1 MSGAGWYPDPGRQPG
16 MYRYWTGT
24 EWTSAITAN
33 PATTPP
39 PVGNIPQGPTGPLEP
54 QRSKVGWW
62 IGGVGTLLAI
72 ALVIYLVVQ
81 GMGQTIIPAGPDPTT
96 PGGGQ
101 PSRNVCPD
109 IDPTKSASPS
119 PSTDGRVH
127 GGKISY
133 PQLPAPWSE
142 PYGDN
147 RVPFARDVAQ
157 QSITVEPN
165 YAPDASWVAAVL
177 VAELYAGDGFFSPEQ
192 GAEIVVKCVVGE
204 FYGNAVVERQDL
216 VSKAMKVDG
225 HDAWVV
231 ESQLSF
237 DIPNLETKG
246 ELAIVVIIDTGVE
259 SASLFYA
266 SIPDTVPDLVDDARW
281 ALDNLKVDA

>member
-1 MSGAGWYPDPGRQPG
+1 
-16 MYRYWTGT
+16 MYRSWTGT

-39 PVGNIPQGPTGPLEP
+39 PVANAPQWPAGPEP

-62 IGGVGTLLAI
+62 VGGVGTVLAL
-72 ALVIYLVVQ
+72 ALVIYLVIN
-81 GMGQTIIPAGPDPTT
+81 GLGQAGGGLPAGPDPTT

-109 IDPTKSASPS
+109 LDASQSATPV

-127 GGKISY
+127 GGKISF
-133 PQLPAPWSE
+133 PMLPDPWSS
-142 PYGDN
+142 PYSDN

-157 QSITVEPN
+157 QTITVEPD
-165 YAPDASWVAAVL
+165 YAPQASWVASIL
-177 VAELYAGDGFFSPEQ
+177 VAELYAGDGFFTPEQ
-192 GAEIVVKCVVGE
+192 GSEIVLKCVVGR
-204 FYGNAVVERQDL
+204 FYGDAAVERQDL

-237 DIPNLETKG
+237 DIPNLQTKG
-246 ELAIVVIIDTGVE
+246 ELAIVVIIDTGLE

-266 SIPDTVPDLVDDARW
+266 SIPDTVPQYVDDARL
-281 ALDNLKVDA
+281 ALDSLKVDA

>member
-1 MSGAGWYPDPGRQPG
+1 

-39 PVGNIPQGPTGPLEP
+39 PVGNTPQPPTGAVEP
-54 QRSKVGWW
+54 QRAKVGWW

-81 GMGQTIIPAGPDPTT
+81 GIGQNIIPGTSDSTT
-96 PGGGQ
+96 PAGGQ
-101 PSRNVCPD
+101 ASRNVCPEVD
-109 IDPTKSASPS
+109 ETKSLEPS
-119 PSTDGRVH
+119 TSTDGRVH

-133 PQLPAPWSE
+133 PQLPDPWSE

-157 QSITVEPN
+157 QSVTVEPN
-165 YAPDASWVAAVL
+165 YAPDSSWVAAVL
-177 VAELYAGDGFFSPEQ
+177 VAELFAGDGFFSPEQ
-192 GAEIVVKCVVGE
+192 GAEIVIKCVVGE
-204 FYGNAVVERQDL
+204 FYGNAVVEREDL
-216 VSKAMKVDG
+216 VSKAMTVDG
-225 HDAWVV
+225 HDAWVI

-237 DIPNLETKG
+237 DIENLQTKG
-246 ELAIVVIIDTGVE
+246 ELAIVVIIDTGEE
-259 SASLFYA
+259 SSSLFYA
-266 SIPDTVPDLVDDARW
+266 SIPDTVSELEEDARW
-281 ALDNLKVDA
+281 ALENLTVDD

>member
-1 MSGAGWYPDPGRQPG
+1 MF
-16 MYRYWTGT
+16 RYWTGT

-39 PVGNIPQGPTGPLEP
+39 PVGNIPQGPIGPLET

-72 ALVIYLVVQ
+72 ALVIYLVIQ
-81 GMGQTIIPAGPDPTT
+81 GMGQSIIPAGPDPTT

-101 PSRNVCPD
+101 PSRNVCPKV
-109 IDPTKSASPS
+109 DPTKSIEPS
-119 PSTDGRVH
+119 PSSDGRVH

-133 PQLPAPWSE
+133 PMLPAPWSP

-157 QSITVEPN
+157 QSIEVEPN
-165 YAPDASWVAAVL
+165 YDPPNSWVAAVL

-204 FYGNAVVERQDL
+204 FYGNAKVERQDL

-246 ELAIVVIIDTGVE
+246 ELAIVVIIDTGLE

-266 SIPDTVPDLVDDARW
+266 SIPDTVPHLVDDARW
-281 ALDNLKVDA
+281 ALENLKVDD

>member
-1 MSGAGWYPDPGRQPG
+1 

-39 PVGNIPQGPTGPLEP
+39 PVANAPQWPTGPEP

-62 IGGVGTLLAI
+62 IGGVGTLLAL
-72 ALVIYLVVQ
+72 ALVIYLVVN
-81 GMGQTIIPAGPDPTT
+81 GLGSGGVIPAGPEPTT
-96 PGGGQ
+96 PPAGQ

-109 IDPTKSASPS
+109 LDPTQSASPS
-119 PSTDGRVH
+119 PSADGRVH

-133 PQLPAPWSE
+133 PMLPSPWSA

-157 QSITVEPN
+157 QSVTVEEN
-165 YAPDASWVAAVL
+165 YAPDSSWVAAVL

-192 GAEIVVKCVVGE
+192 GAEIVVKCVVGR
-204 FYGNAVVERQDL
+204 FYGDAAVERQDL

-266 SIPDTVPDLVDDARW
+266 SIPDTVPELVDDARS
-281 ALDNLKVDA
+281 ALENLKVDA

>member
-1 MSGAGWYPDPGRQPG
+1 

-33 PATTPP
+33 PAATPP
-39 PVGNIPQGPTGPLEP
+39 PVGSMPPGGPGIVEP
-54 QRSKVGWW
+54 QRSKLGWW

-81 GMGQTIIPAGPDPTT
+81 GMGQTVIPGGTDPTT
-96 PGGGQ
+96 PGGQ

-109 IDPTKSASPS
+109 IDPTQSASPS
-119 PSTDGRVH
+119 PSADGRVH

-133 PQLPAPWSE
+133 PMLPDPWSE

-157 QSITVEPN
+157 QSVTVEPN

-192 GAEIVVKCVVGE
+192 GAEIVVKCVVGR
-204 FYGNAVVERQDL
+204 FYGDAVVDRQDL
-216 VSKAMKVDG
+216 VSKAMTVDG

-237 DIPNLETKG
+237 DIEGLDTKG
-246 ELAIVVIIDTGVE
+246 ELAIVVIIDTGLE

-281 ALDNLKVDA
+281 ALENLKVDA

>member
-1 MSGAGWYPDPGRQPG
+1 

-33 PATTPP
+33 PASTPP
-39 PVGNIPQGPTGPLEP
+39 PTGNGPQWPVGPQPLQP

-62 IGGVGTLLAI
+62 IGGVGVLLAV
-72 ALVIYLVVQ
+72 ALVIYLVIQ
-81 GMGQTIIPAGPDPTT
+81 GQNNQPDSPLFPVETT
-96 PGGGQ
+96 QPNGQ
-101 PSRNVCPD
+101 PSRDVCPD
-109 IDPTKSASPS
+109 LNPTQSAEPD

-133 PQLPAPWSE
+133 PMLPDPWSE

-147 RVPFARDVAQ
+147 RVPFARNVAQ
-157 QSITVEPN
+157 QSVTIEPN
-165 YAPDASWVAAVL
+165 YRGDNSWVASVL
-177 VAELYAGDGFFSPEQ
+177 VADLYAGDGFFSPEQ
-192 GAEIVVKCVVGE
+192 GSEIVLKCVVGR
-204 FYGNAVVERQDL
+204 FYDNAPVERQDL

-231 ESQLSF
+231 ETHLSF
-237 DIPNLETKG
+237 DIPNLKTKG
-246 ELAIVVIIDTGVE
+246 ELAIVVIIDTGLE

-266 SIPDTVPDLVDDARW
+266 SIPDTASDLVDDARW
-281 ALDNLKVDA
+281 ALDNLTVDS

>member
-1 MSGAGWYPDPGRQPG
+1 

-33 PATTPP
+33 PASTPP
-39 PVGNIPQGPTGPLEP
+39 PVGIFPQGPPGTPQP

-62 IGGVGTLLAI
+62 IGGVGVVLAL
-72 ALVIYLVVQ
+72 ALVIYLVTQ
-81 GMGQTIIPAGPDPTT
+81 FMGRGVIPNEPDPS

-101 PSRNVCPD
+101 PSRNVCPE
-109 IDPTKSASPS
+109 IDPTQSAEPT
-119 PSTDGRVH
+119 PQGDGRVH

-133 PQLPAPWSE
+133 PQLPSPWSE

-157 QSITVEPN
+157 QSITVEDN
-165 YAPDASWVAAVL
+165 YKPGRSWVASVL
-177 VAELYAGDGFFSPEQ
+177 VAELFAGDGFFSPEQ
-192 GAEIVVKCVVGE
+192 GAEIVVKCVVGK
-204 FYGNAVVERQDL
+204 FYDDAVVDRQDL

-237 DIPNLETKG
+237 DIEGLQTKG
-246 ELAIVVIIDTGVE
+246 ELAIVVIIDTGLE

-281 ALDNLKVDA
+281 ALDNLTVDS

>member
-1 MSGAGWYPDPGRQPG
+1 

-33 PATTPP
+33 PAATPP
-39 PVGNIPQGPTGPLEP
+39 PVGNLPQGPTGPLEP

-81 GMGQTIIPAGPDPTT
+81 GMGQSVIPSGPGPDPTT

-133 PQLPAPWSE
+133 PMLPDPWSE

-237 DIPNLETKG
+237 DIENLETKG
-246 ELAIVVIIDTGVE
+246 ELAIVVIIDTGLE

>member
-1 MSGAGWYPDPGRQPG
+1 

-33 PATTPP
+33 PASTPP
-39 PVGNIPQGPTGPLEP
+39 PVGNVPQGPPGVVEP
-54 QRSKVGWW
+54 QRSKLGWW
-62 IGGVGTLLAI
+62 IGGVGVLLAV
-72 ALVIYLVVQ
+72 ALVIFLIVR
-81 GMGQTIIPAGPDPTT
+81 GSGPSLIPTDPGTT
-96 PGGGQ
+96 PPAGQ

-109 IDPTKSASPS
+109 TDPTRGTEVPPAA
-119 PSTDGRVH
+119 DGRVH

-157 QSITVEPN
+157 QTITVEPD
-165 YAPDASWVAAVL
+165 YAPNASWVASVL
-177 VAELYAGDGFFSPEQ
+177 VAELFAGDGFFSTEQ
-192 GAEIVVKCVVGE
+192 GAEIVVKCVVGK
-204 FYGNAVVERQDL
+204 FYDNAEVERQDL
-216 VSKAMKVDG
+216 VSKAIKVDG

-237 DIPNLETKG
+237 DIPNLQTKG
-246 ELAIVVIIDTGVE
+246 ELAIVVIVDTGLE

-281 ALDNLKVDA
+281 ALENLKVDA